1 MESARSRNMT
11 QGAGTCWQHEDVD
24 GFPPIW
30 IEPPAARYSLPDP
43 PPCALTER
51 CRLSW
56 ASVAL
61 LLALLSDHLWFRAEA
76 KVAPDKLSPVSPPV
90 GPLSPEH
97 RAVFMDNS
105 STPLCDRYSDSCEEE
120 DAASKNSFTFS
131 DVEHLCGNISD
142 RAGRGTWAVNVSTL
156 YLSFCSSYSL
166 LELLR
171 GASRPDRLNCSLAAL
186 HEGPEGTCSACV
198 AAYQRY
204 DLHALEKYEEFE
216 ALALKYEP
224 GPYSVR
230 TCMDQCKMA
239 YKWWLCAQFFPHTAP
254 SCSETVPCVQSC
266 LQVQQSCPYILP
278 DNEDLIHGG
287 SPSFICTG
295 LMSDGMFDRE
305 ARCCDVRWH
314 PPSPSSSPPSP
325 SPSAHGTV
333 KRTASPSC
341 QQQGAPVSSA
351 CPRLK
356 LCSLLALALLH
367 TVLLISSHN
376 ATLSDEGSSNED

>member
-11 QGAGTCWQHEDVD
+11 QGAGTCWQHADVD
-24 GFPPIW
+24 GSPPIW
-30 IEPPAARYSLPDP
+30 IEPARLSLLSHLSHPPSPPDP
-43 PPCALTER
+43 PPGPAVTER
-51 CRLSW
+51 GRLSW

-76 KVAPDKLSPVSPPV
+76 T
-90 GPLSPEH
+90 
-97 RAVFMDNS
+97 FMDNS
-105 STPLCDRYSDSCEEE
+105 SAPLCDRFEDGYEEE
-120 DAASKNSFTFS
+120 DAAAKSSLTFS
-131 DVEHLCGNISD
+131 DVEQLCGNISD
-142 RAGRGTWAVNVSTL
+142 RQRSGRGTWAVNVSSL
-156 YLSFCSSYSL
+156 YLAFCSSYSL
-166 LELLR
+166 LDLLR
-171 GASRPDRLNCSLAAL
+171 GSSRPDRLNCSLGAL
-186 HEGPEGTCSACV
+186 HDGPLDTCSACLS
-198 AAYQRY
+198 AFQRY

-216 ALALKYEP
+216 TLALKYEP

-254 SCSETVPCVQSC
+254 SCPQTVPCVQSC

-295 LMSDGMFDRE
+295 LMSDDALDSE
-305 ARCCDVRWH
+305 ARCCDVRWDSPQSQT
-314 PPSPSSSPPSP
+314 PPPRSQPPPAS
-325 SPSAHGTV
+325 HGTL

-341 QQQGAPVSSA
+341 QQGAPVSSS
-351 CPRLK
+351 PRLR
-356 LCSLLALALLH
+356 LCPLLVLALLH
-367 TVLLISSHN
+367 TALLISHN